1 MQRTPIF
8 DLLLPPR
15 YTIES
20 NVVNADENVFE
31 LDLVDA
37 AYAITRDRLI
47 RVSSS

>member
-20 NVVNADENVFE
+20 NVVKADENVFE